1 MKIPERFT
9 TALADLARHDFDAL
23 NRRLQDNLPGIS
35 AQSFDG
41 PQVSSGQGP
50 ADPTASGAMQRPDR
64 SVQMR
69 KDFLRALAQLEQAR
83 NALDHIAASVTPPKP
98 GSRAWFEATNEPD
111 CQLCREAGRPRE
123 MVHTRTRFA
132 TIEGDGL
139 PLPAEYPVCSAHY
152 QKIRNLERRTTAA
165 EDTHFTRYGKWP
177 RGDRVEAGT

>member
-1 MKIPERFT
+1 VKIPERFT
-9 TALADLARHDFDAL
+9 TALADLSRHDYTDL
-23 NRRLQDNLPGIS
+23 DRRTQQNLPGIR

-50 ADPTASGAMQRPDR
+50 SDPTGSGALQREDR

-69 KDFLRALAQLEQAR
+69 KDFVRALAQLEQAR
-83 NALDHIAASVTPPKP
+83 NALDHLAATTTPPKP
-98 GSRAWFEATNEPD
+98 GSRDWFEQTNEPD

-139 PLPAEYPVCSAHY
+139 PLPAEYPVCLAHY
-152 QKIRNLERRTTAA
+152 NHIRRVERRTTAA
-165 EDTHFTRYGKWP
+165 EDEHFTRYGKWP
-177 RGDRVEAGT
+177 RGDRTEVTA